1 MVAPPQFLPTSW
13 NETAHAVACGNGA
26 SSVEARGNAVN
37 GI

>member
-1 MVAPPQFLPTSW
+1 MLQGRNVPQ

-26 SSVEARGNAVN
+26 SSVEARGSAVN